1 MIKRAVRG
9 LAASPEQVRGA
20 CSAHSIVSDPLMKI
34 LRTFLLLVLAASAHA
49 GMPNA
54 EMADA
59 LVVSTEKTPG
69 GWVAIVTG
77 PIDIFVADGRQDSGR
92 RVQLYAEKAKIRVP
106 VGNQLYATT
115 GSGGLLYE
123 QRMRDSVGKTVA
135 IQMWGAR
142 VVIEGGRV
150 VDVVAGDISFLRPTQ
165 AEAAFDLGRL
175 QAIQIR

>member
-1 MIKRAVRG
+1 
-9 LAASPEQVRGA
+9 
-20 CSAHSIVSDPLMKI
+20 MKT
-34 LRTFLLLVLAASAHA
+34 LQTFLLLLLAASAHA

-54 EMADA
+54 EMTDA
-59 LVVSTEKTPG
+59 LVVSTEKTPA

-77 PIDIFVADGRQDSGR
+77 PIDVFVAHGGQDGGR
-92 RVQLYAEKAKIRVP
+92 RVQLYAEKARIRVP

-123 QRMRDSVGKTVA
+123 QRMRDTVGKTIA

-150 VDVVAGDISFLRPTQ
+150 IDVVAGDISFLRPTQ

-175 QAIQIR
+175 QEIHVR